1 MFTFRSV
8 YPIKWFNPAT
18 FLCLSQ
24 ARTWISNTIF
34 HGLFFCIQYVRSICL
49 FYFTLVK
56 LFKLPF
62 HNIYLHVF
70 VLHQYDQ
77 SLKAIL
83 WLISFFNILN
93 LFPLTFFGLYGSKWT
108 YIVITFLNFNIVF
121 FYIIYLF
128 PLTSFGLYASKWT
141 YIVLIFLNFNIIFFY
156 IINLFPLTSFG
167 LYASKWTNIVLTFL
181 NFNIV
186 FFLQ

>member
-1 MFTFRSV
+1 
-8 YPIKWFNPAT
+8 
-18 FLCLSQ
+18 
-24 ARTWISNTIF
+24 
-34 HGLFFCIQYVRSICL
+34 VRSICL

-93 LFPLTFFGLYGSKWT
+93 LFPLTFFGLYGSMWT

-141 YIVLIFLNFNIIFFY
+141 
-156 IINLFPLTSFG
+156 
-167 LYASKWTNIVLTFL
+167 NIVLTFL